1 MGTDTEHD
9 VDTLR
14 IHHDM
19 REQHIHL
26 AAMKAMWF
34 AAREFDAAHKVST
47 LLPTPA
53 CTSGQAGVGAV
64 SDSVGQRTKHLP
76 TDDTEGEL
84 E

>member
-53 CTSGQAGVGAV
+53 CASGQAGVCSSGNCVRCDTLA
-64 SDSVGQRTKHLP
+64 SDS
-76 TDDTEGEL
+76 EGGEPA
-84 E
+84 